1 VTSACAFIKHC
12 WNNNTDVH
20 STAALDDVSQAE
32 LNNTIES
39 SEQRFVMIKV
49 ARLWQEP
56 WQLAAN
62 LDKVKAMNH
71 PTQINVSF
79 RI

>member
-1 VTSACAFIKHC
+1 MQHG

-39 SEQRFVMIKV
+39 SAQRFAMIKV

-56 WQLAAN
+56 WQLAAI
-62 LDKVKAMNH
+62 LGKVKATNR
-71 PTQINVSF
+71 PTRINVGF